1 MLRRRLSNF
10 PLDDREKT
18 SSCFD
23 VSGGTVD
30 RSVGSRAREGR
41 EMNIIVLLYG
51 GSSEE
56 TKIDIIRQVY

>member
-1 MLRRRLSNF
+1 MLCRLLSNF

-30 RSVGSRAREGR
+30 RSVGGAKEGE